1 MKTKEI
7 LKKFLQALGVI
18 AIALVFVGLG
28 NWQLDRAAVVKE
40 LNAAAKVIDPKIYSL
55 SDLAAPTVAL
65 DSRNVN
71 KQVAVSGFYVANFK
85 APLQSDKDGVV
96 SDWEVAL
103 LQVDGS
109 GPLSGILVV
118 RGLWADRLLNPD
130 IAMSTRIELVGTMQ
144 PHQNDDRT
152 ENVPGVISRLDSSVI
167 VGQADLQLYDGFIVA
182 QSEDTR
188 AGELQR
194 TRVVAEAPVSRVA
207 GYYWQHISYVAIWW
221 LMAAIV
227 LYLPFYRRKAGK
239 EAIGLPL

>member
-1 MKTKEI
+1 MKTRSIIKN
-7 LKKFLQALGVI
+7 FLQALGVI

-28 NWQLDRAAVVKE
+28 NWQLDRAGVVKE
-40 LNAAAKVIDPKIYSL
+40 LNAAAKIIDPKLYSL
-55 SDLAAPTVAL
+55 SELATPTVAL

-71 KQVAVSGFYVANFK
+71 KKVAVSGFYNANFK
-85 APLQSDKDGVV
+85 APLQSDKDGAV

-109 GPLSGILVV
+109 GPPSGILVV
-118 RGLWADRLLNPD
+118 RGLWADRLSNMD
-130 IAMSTRIELVGTMQ
+130 IAMSIRIELVGTMQ
-144 PHQNDDRT
+144 PHQNDDRA

-167 VGQADLQLYDGFIVA
+167 VGQANLQLYDGFIVA
-182 QSEDTR
+182 QSEVT
-188 AGELQR
+188 ASGELIR

-227 LYLPFYRRKAGK
+227 LYLPFYRRSIAS
-239 EAIGLPL
+239 

>member
-1 MKTKEI
+1 MKTRSI
-7 LKKFLQALGVI
+7 IKKFLQALGVI
-18 AIALVFVGLG
+18 TLALVFVGLG
-28 NWQLDRAAVVKE
+28 NWQLDRAGVVKE

-71 KQVAVSGFYVANFK
+71 KQVAVSGFYIANFK

-96 SDWEVAL
+96 TDWEVAL

-109 GPLSGILVV
+109 APPSGILVV
-118 RGLWADRLLNPD
+118 RGLWSDRLLIPEV
-130 IAMSTRIELVGTMQ
+130 AMSTKIDLVGTMQ
-144 PHQNDDRT
+144 PHQNDDRA
-152 ENVPGVISRLDSSVI
+152 ENVPGIISRLDSSVI
-167 VGQADLQLYDGFIVA
+167 VGQADLQLFDGFIVA
-182 QSEDTR
+182 QSEATR
-188 AGELQR
+188 SDELTR

-227 LYLPFYRRKAGK
+227 LYLPFYRRS
-239 EAIGLPL
+239 ITS

>member
-1 MKTKEI
+1 MLAIMKTRSI
-7 LKKFLQALGVI
+7 IKKFFQTLGVI
-18 AIALVFVGLG
+18 AIVLVLVGLG

-40 LNAAAKVIDPKIYSL
+40 LNVAAKVIDPKVYSL
-55 SDLAAPTVAL
+55 GELAAPTVAL

-71 KQVAVSGFYVANFK
+71 KKVAVSGFYISNFK

-103 LQVDGS
+103 LQVAGS

-130 IAMSTRIELVGTMQ
+130 IAMSTRIELVGSMQ
-144 PHQNDDRT
+144 PHQNDDRA

-182 QSEDTR
+182 QSEV
-188 AGELQR
+188 AGSGELVR
-194 TRVVAEAPVSRVA
+194 TRVIAEAPVSRVA

-227 LYLPFYRRKAGK
+227 LYLPFYRRR
-239 EAIGLPL
+239 ITS